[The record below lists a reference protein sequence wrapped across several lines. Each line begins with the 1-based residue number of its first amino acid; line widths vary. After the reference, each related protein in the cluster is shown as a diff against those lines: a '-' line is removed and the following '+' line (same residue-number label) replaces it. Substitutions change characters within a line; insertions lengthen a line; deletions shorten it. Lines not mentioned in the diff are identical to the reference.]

1 MWLKLS
7 ISASSSRF
15 SNAIVIRYD
24 TSSTL
29 MAHDVIRWQNANWKI
44 ARSKD
49 KRVSFYSNLGFS
61 SSSLWWWW
69 WEWTRNYIIKI
80 NIVAMYCLY
89 AMGGSEKGG
98 IFSIRL
104 HSHSTY
110 LRSRFKIDVIIADI
124 KIYMQGQTD
133 RATTFRKNCHLF
145 IWYWYSLSLPV
156 VSQQRPKQQQQQQ
169 PSNLS
174 VRWFG

>member
-1 MWLKLS
+1 MAVTMAAKRVLWYLLLLKMS

-61 SSSLWWWW
+61 SSSL
-69 WEWTRNYIIKI
+69 
-80 NIVAMYCLY
+80 
-89 AMGGSEKGG
+89 
-98 IFSIRL
+98 
-104 HSHSTY
+104 
-110 LRSRFKIDVIIADI
+110 
-124 KIYMQGQTD
+124 
-133 RATTFRKNCHLF
+133 
-145 IWYWYSLSLPV
+145 
-156 VSQQRPKQQQQQQ
+156 
-169 PSNLS
+169 
-174 VRWFG
+174 